1 MGPLPIRPAES
12 LPFHTGADTFG
23 SNLAAFA
30 IFEIIELCVSQR
42 SVTHTLNRLF
52 GFRIDEIVV
61 RRFKTRGAE
70 YYRETR
76 QNILRGSQLNMNKGR
91 RVLGPG
97 RKGPS
102 EH

>member
-1 MGPLPIRPAES
+1 MAEVSPRSPS
-12 LPFHTGADTFG
+12 L
-23 SNLAAFA
+23 
-30 IFEIIELCVSQR
+30 IELCVSQR

-76 QNILRGSQLNMNKGR
+76 QNILAKW
-91 RVLGPG
+91 
-97 RKGPS
+97 
-102 EH
+102 